1 MFTMTLLKRNSK
13 YNRGFT
19 LIEVLV
25 SAAILVVA
33 VAATA
38 VIISRGSKLNRE
50 DMLRRRAYQVME
62 EVVGRHDLH
71 YKMYPVLLTLFPSV
85 DDKVLVENPEEI
97 VLFDVKGE
105 NIKASVQRRLE
116 KKLLTFS
123 GTQVPCIEV
132 EVTLTSNAIAEALTL
147 STLVTSTPP

>member
-1 MFTMTLLKRNSK
+1 MTLLKRNSK

-62 EVVGRHDLH
+62 ETLGRKDVYYKNYPALLDLIGTSN
-71 YKMYPVLLTLFPSV
+71 PW
-85 DDKVLVENPEEI
+85 LVEIPYDV
-97 VLFDVKGE
+97 VLYDVEGAV
-105 NIKASVQRRLE
+105 ITGTIQRRLD
-116 KKLLTFS
+116 KKLYTFS
-123 GTQVPCIEV
+123 GTEIPCIEIT
-132 EVTLTSNAIAEALTL
+132 VTLTSDAIDKALTL